1 MSTAL
6 SGVLSV
12 DKRVILFAILI
23 GMSEGYLYVFS
34 LHVNDRIK
42 GVDGHSVGEE
52 VGKSVARK
60 DAMAVVHDGKPR
72 IEIGVVA
79 EHCLHDVVVEGVARE
94 QCRVGL
100 EEDEGSVLVGSVL
113 GMVAHE
119 VAALKLKRSYHSV
132 AIRPHLEMSAQ
143 CVDRLHTHTVQSDAL
158 LERLRVVLASGVE
171 HRYSLDELT
180 LGYAAAVVAHRNTQ
194 TVVDI
199 DFDATTGIHL
209 ELVDRVVD
217 NLLEQHVDAV
227 LRQVAVAQT
236 SDVHTG
242 ARTHMLHVGEVA
254 YVVVGILDC
263 WLYDFFFHYFISF
276 L

>member
-1 MSTAL
+1 
-6 SGVLSV
+6 
-12 DKRVILFAILI
+12 
-23 GMSEGYLYVFS
+23 
-34 LHVNDRIK
+34 
-42 GVDGHSVGEE
+42 
-52 VGKSVARK
+52 
-60 DAMAVVHDGKPR
+60 
-72 IEIGVVA
+72 
-79 EHCLHDVVVEGVARE
+79 
-94 QCRVGL
+94 
-100 EEDEGSVLVGSVL
+100 
-113 GMVAHE
+113 MVAHK
-119 VAALKLKRSYHSV
+119 VAALKLQCSYHTV
-132 AIRPHLEMSAQ
+132 AIRPHLEVGAQ
-143 CVDRLHTHTVQSDAL
+143 GVDRLHTHTVQSDAL

-242 ARTHMLHVGEVA
+242 TRTHMLHVGEVA

-263 WLYDFFFHYFISF
+263 WLYDIFFHYFISF